1 MKIGITQRQVAING
15 FVYDCLEQGWYNFFL
30 RHEVIPIPN
39 LNNIGLDVDMLVIS
53 GGETTEDRYQTEV
66 ACAAWAIENSI
77 PVLGVCHGAFLLNYL
92 HSGINV
98 KDVIGHH
105 NTKHDISME
114 GETYLVNSYHHMAIN
129 ELGIGLEPI
138 AHCEGVVEAFKH
150 EERDIWGIVW
160 HPERMLDPVIPKDLK
175 ELIYG

>member
-15 FVYDCLEQGWYNFFL
+15 FVYDCLEQEWYNFFL
-30 RHEVIPIPN
+30 RHEIIPIPN

-66 ACAAWAIENSI
+66 ACSAWAIENSI

-92 HSGINV
+92 HGGINA
-98 KDVIGHH
+98 KDITGHH
-105 NTKHDISME
+105 NTKHEISME

-129 ELGIGLEPI
+129 DLGIGLEPI
-138 AHCEGVVEAFKH
+138 AHCEGIVEAFKH
-150 EERDIWGIVW
+150 EKRDIWGIVW
-160 HPERMLDPVIPKDLK
+160 HPERMLDPVMPKDLK